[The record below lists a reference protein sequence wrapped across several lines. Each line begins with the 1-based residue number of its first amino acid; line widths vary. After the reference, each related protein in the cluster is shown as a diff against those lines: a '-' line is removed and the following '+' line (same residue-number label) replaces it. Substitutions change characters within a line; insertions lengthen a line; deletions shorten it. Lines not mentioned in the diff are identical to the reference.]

1 MPNWEV
7 TINYKDRGRQG
18 SVKVLVTDQ
27 PNEKAAIEVALD
39 VAAENVPWDEV
50 FGTSAIRLKPV
61 LVAGPPKRPYT
72 QLTVEEL
79 AHLMHRSLEKDKWGD
94 IDPQWFASVARD
106 KDSDEMCFD
115 AKALRKVLNRVVRSL
130 RKRFTLAH

>member
-7 TINYKDRGRQG
+7 TINYKDRGRPG
-18 SVKVLVTDQ
+18 SVKVLATDQ

-50 FGTSAIRLKPV
+50 FGTSVIRLKPD
-61 LVAGPPKRPYT
+61 LVAGPARRPYT

-79 AHLMHRSLEKDKWGD
+79 AHLMYQSLKKDKWGD
-94 IDPQWFASVARD
+94 IAPQWFASVARN
-106 KDSDEMCFD
+106 KYGDEMFSE
-115 AKALRKVLNRVVRSL
+115 ARELRKVLNRVVRSL